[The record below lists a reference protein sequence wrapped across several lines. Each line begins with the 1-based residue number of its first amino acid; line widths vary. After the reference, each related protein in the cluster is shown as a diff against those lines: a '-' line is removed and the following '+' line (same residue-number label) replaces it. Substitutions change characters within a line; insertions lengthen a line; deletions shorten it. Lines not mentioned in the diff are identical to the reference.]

1 MERRTRAKPEVR
13 RDQILGEAVHLVGER
28 GYYGFTI
35 KELAQRCGLG
45 NAGLLH
51 HFGSKEQLLVA
62 LLEERD
68 RRDTAAAT
76 DFMQDLKK
84 GADGGDLSVA
94 EFREVVRSAVVR
106 SSRQPEFIRLFTIL
120 QAEALND
127 EHPAY
132 DYFLRRENL
141 LLQAFTVA
149 LAPHVAEPLFIA
161 RQLIA
166 QWLGLEQLWL
176 RANQGFDLV
185 AEWDRVAIKLLPNPP
200 NASPESHRSA

>member
-35 KELAQRCGLG
+35 KELALRCGLG

-76 DFMQDLKK
+76 GFMQDIKK
-84 GADGGDLSVA
+84 GAEGGDLSVA
-94 EFREVVRSAVVR
+94 EFREVVRSAVAR

-127 EHPAY
+127 QHPAY
-132 DYFLRRENL
+132 DYFLRREAS
-141 LLQAFTVA
+141 LLQAFAAA
-149 LAPHVAEPLFIA
+149 LAPHSPEPQSVA

-185 AEWDRVAIKLLPNPP
+185 AEWDRVAIKLLPDPAD
-200 NASPESHRSA
+200 ASPDPNRPA